1 MICTKRD
8 NYFRCQ
14 YQKGEVCES
23 VVVSHKEP
31 ICAPEI
37 LVALCELAIKVKDN
51 VDSET
56 GKRVA
61 LEVLKIH
68 EYFIKTVESLKIG
81 TGASKSYYLNKK
93 SKDKTDRT
101 ERIDLEFYGEY
112 GIDKESHPIS
122 KYIKLYRDMKDWHN

>member
-14 YQKGEVCES
+14 YQKSKVCES

-31 ICAPEI
+31 ISAPEI
-37 LVALCELAIKVKDN
+37 LTALCELAVKVKNN
-51 VDSET
+51 VDLDT

-68 EYFIKTVESLKIG
+68 EYFIKTVKSLKIG
-81 TGASKSYYLNKK
+81 IGTSKSYYLNKK
-93 SKDKTDRT
+93 SKNKADRT

-112 GIDKESHPIS
+112 GVDIKCHPIS
-122 KYIKLYRDMKDWHN
+122 RYIELYRNMKDWHN